1 MNNLRH
7 NRLVI
12 VGIASIVAL
21 FTFLHIHSTKPESM
35 NPGHTV
41 QRVAPVVAP
50 SNQLESPFGVI
61 QPVALDPKLEQAMVA
76 KTARTIEQLS
86 EELAALLREKQ
97 YDLVREQLL
106 QIAAQ
111 AIADND
117 KNMLGNALSLLG
129 QVAIEE
135 QDLDTAEVYLLESL
149 DVYEQQ
155 ADKVGSAQVF
165 MQLGRVHL
173 HSRQLARTAGDAY
186 DRLLVARWQLSH
198 GQYALA
204 EHNLT
209 GIIEDN
215 LSINRFGAAASAY
228 SSLAR
233 VYAQYGAT
241 YNEQQAAV
249 EAARLFAASGQIGR
263 AKANLAHLEQSGV
276 ERWRLSE
283 VETEIHQN
291 FAEFQ
296 NSVEQIE
303 RARDYRQLY
312 NHYQSQGDE
321 QRAWKFRILA
331 SKTLRN
337 VSKRAM
343 YHRQPDVLALLYV
356 SNDAKERARNYFDA
370 AMQTFDSKG
379 LKELSTQTKRLKDQI
394 L

>member
-76 KTARTIEQLS
+76 KTAQTIEQLS

-97 YDLVREQLL
+97 YDSVRERLL

-117 KNMLGNALSLLG
+117 KDMLGNVLSLLG

-149 DVYEQQ
+149 DVYQKQ
-155 ADKVGSAQVF
+155 ADNVGSAQVY

-173 HSRQLARTAGDAY
+173 QSRELARTAGDAY

-204 EHNLT
+204 EQNLT
-209 GIIEDN
+209 EIIEDN

-241 YNEQQAAV
+241 YDEQQAAI
-249 EAARLFAASGQIGR
+249 EAALLFASSGQIGR
-263 AKANLAHLEQSGV
+263 AKANLVHLEQSGV
-276 ERWRLSE
+276 ERWRLGE
-283 VETEIHQN
+283 VENKIHQN
-291 FAEFQ
+291 YTEFQ

-303 RARDYRQLY
+303 RARDYRRLY
-312 NHYQSQGDE
+312 NHYRSQGDK
-321 QRAWKFRILA
+321 QRAWKFRLLA

-356 SNDAKERARNYFDA
+356 SNDAKERARNYFDT

-379 LKELSTQTKRLKDQI
+379 LKELSSQTKRLKDQI

>member
-1 MNNLRH
+1 MTNLRD

-12 VGIASIVAL
+12 IGISSIVAL
-21 FTFLHIHSTKPESM
+21 FTFLQIYSTKPELV

-41 QRVAPVVAP
+41 QRVAPAVAP
-50 SNQLESPFGVI
+50 SNQIESPFDVM
-61 QPVALDPKLEQAMVA
+61 QPVALDPKLERVMVA
-76 KTARTIEQLS
+76 KTAQTIEQLS
-86 EELAALLREKQ
+86 AELAALLREQQ
-97 YDLVREQLL
+97 YDSVRERLL

-111 AIADND
+111 AISDND
-117 KNMLGNALSLLG
+117 KNMLGNVLSLLG

-135 QDLDTAEVYLLESL
+135 RDLDTAEVFLLESL
-149 DVYEQQ
+149 DVYEKQ

-173 HSRQLARTAGDAY
+173 ISRQLARTAGNAY

-204 EHNLT
+204 EQNLT

-233 VYAQYGAT
+233 VYAQYGAV
-241 YNEQQAAV
+241 YNEQQAAI
-249 EAARLFAASGQIGR
+249 EAARLFASSGQIRR

-276 ERWRLSE
+276 EQWRLGE
-283 VETEIHQN
+283 VEREIDQSYI
-291 FAEFQ
+291 EFQ

-312 NHYQSQGDE
+312 NHYRSQGDE
-321 QRAWKFRILA
+321 QRAWKFRLLA

-356 SNDAKERARNYFDA
+356 SNDAKERARNYFDIA
-370 AMQTFDSKG
+370 KQTFDNKG
-379 LKELSTQTKRLKDQI
+379 LEELSTQTKRLKDQI